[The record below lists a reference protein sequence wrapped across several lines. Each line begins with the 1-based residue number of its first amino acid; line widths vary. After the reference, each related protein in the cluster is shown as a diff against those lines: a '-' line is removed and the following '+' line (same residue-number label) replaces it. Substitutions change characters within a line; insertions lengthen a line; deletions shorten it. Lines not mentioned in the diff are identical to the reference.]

1 MRTSTGATPRPLL
14 AVGAIVAV
22 DGHLLLVTRE
32 NQPAKGR
39 WTVPGGRVEP
49 GESMTDAVVREVAEE
64 TGLTVQCGPLVG
76 WVERIG
82 PGFHFV
88 IFDFLASPTD
98 TPAGGGSALPE
109 LTAGDDAGQA
119 RWVPFADLPSMDL
132 VGGLLDF
139 LREHGVVDQA

>member
-1 MRTSTGATPRPLL
+1 MRPPTEATPRPLL

-32 NQPAKGR
+32 NPPAQGR

-49 GESMTDAVVREVAEE
+49 GESMADAVVREVAEE
-64 TGLTVQCGPLVG
+64 TGLTVECGPLVG

-82 PGFHFV
+82 PGYHFV
-88 IFDFLASPTD
+88 IFDFLASPTE
-98 TPAGGGSALPE
+98 TAAGGGSALPP
-109 LTAGDDAGQA
+109 LIAGDDAGQA

-132 VGGLLDF
+132 VEGLLDF
-139 LREHGVVDQA
+139 LYDHDVVGRA